1 MCIVYI
7 LYNFFMH
14 DMCTSLSVII
24 IINIQRHQQCE
35 TVKPP
40 IKNKKPKTK
49 KLDSHLKNNSCATMM
64 LSIIIICAISR

>member
-24 IINIQRHQQCE
+24 ATVQRHHSMCE

-40 IKNKKPKTK
+40 I
-49 KLDSHLKNNSCATMM
+49 
-64 LSIIIICAISR
+64 